1 MIAGIPTTHSVGVS
15 SEAQVCQLCCS
26 CVCQSHRILC
36 GNPGLDEEGKA
47 LGWASCQRRDAVVCR
62 ENQKRVMTFLGV
74 PDDIELVLPKVKGG
88 KRKGEGKGKD
98 EAGKGKSKRWSSSS
112 SSSVGRPQ

>member
-1 MIAGIPTTHSVGVS
+1 MIAGILTTHSVGVS

-26 CVCQSHRILC
+26 CVCQSRRILS
-36 GNPGLDEEGKA
+36 GLGGA
-47 LGWASCQRRDAVVCR
+47 NCQCTDAVVCR
-62 ENQKRVMTFLGV
+62 ENQERVMTFLAV
-74 PDDIELVLPKVKGG
+74 PDDIALCQPKVKGG